1 MTDGVIEN
9 GGSAAEH
16 LRRLK
21 GYQWYAFFVTFG
33 GYFMAHF
40 SRKCYSTVKEQ
51 LQDEAGYS
59 PFILSEM
66 DTVFMGTYAIGNIVS
81 GKLGDTFSPT
91 TVLSIGLFGSGA
103 CLFLINVSLW
113 FNFVQMNITL
123 GNFFIIGVY
132 FLFGFFQ
139 STGGPVGTAV
149 MGNWFCDKASIA
161 NRGLIFG
168 FWTCHQYCGDIT
180 AQLCSAWVLASGLPY
195 WYALLIPS
203 VTNFLWG
210 FLTITLVAD
219 PVDVGIIT
227 DDVRIRMEKNAQK
240 AASGEAVDDS
250 GPAPISYA
258 NALRIPMVAQ
268 YAFAFGFFK
277 LTNYVLFFWLPYFLG
292 KNFDPVTA
300 NLIAALYS
308 VGMMPGGII
317 VGYVSDLFG
326 GRRATVIG
334 VFMACLIVFLS
345 IFSQDSETL
354 GATSLLVM
362 LCIMGILVGG
372 PNNIITSA
380 VAADLASHPSVKGS
394 NKSLG
399 TVTGLING
407 CGAITASIG
416 LLAVGPLQEKFGW
429 GSVWLFLIACTS
441 AGTLLMT
448 PKIFE
453 ELFPTFDDE
462 TPETEPLVAIEKSI
476 PETEPLVAESSIPET
491 EPLVVAESSTPQIQE
506 PEWKDENTEPTNHPT
521 DSSTQPQV

>member
-1 MTDGVIEN
+1 
-9 GGSAAEH
+9 
-16 LRRLK
+16 
-21 GYQWYAFFVTFG
+21 
-33 GYFMAHF
+33 MAHF
-40 SRKCYSTVKEQ
+40 SRKCYSTVKQQ
-51 LQDEAGYS
+51 LQTEAGYS
-59 PFILSEM
+59 AFILSEM
-66 DTVFMGTYAIGNIVS
+66 DTVFMFTYAIGNIIS

-91 TVLSIGLFGSGA
+91 TVLSIGLFGSGI
-103 CLFLINVSLW
+103 CLFMINVSLW
-113 FNFVQMNITL
+113 FDFVHFSESL
-123 GNFFIIGVY
+123 GNLFIIGVY

-149 MGNWFCDKASIA
+149 MGNWFCDKNSIK

-168 FWTCHQYCGDIT
+168 CWTCHQYCGDVT
-180 AQLCSAWVLASGLPY
+180 AQLCTAFVLKKGYAY
-195 WYALLIPS
+195 WWALLIPS

-210 FLTITLVAD
+210 ILTMRLIAD

-227 DDVRIRMEKNAQK
+227 DDVRIRMEKAAAK
-240 AASGEAVDDS
+240 AKAGEMVEDA
-250 GPAPISYA
+250 GPTPITYA
-258 NALRIPMVAQ
+258 GALRIPMVAQ

-292 KNFDPVTA
+292 KHFDPVAA

-317 VGYVSDLFG
+317 VGVVSDLFG

-334 VFMACLIVFLS
+334 VFMSCLIVFLA
-345 IFSQDSETL
+345 IFSQNSEDL
-354 GATSLLVM
+354 SAQALLVM

-416 LLAVGPLQEKFGW
+416 LLAVGPLQQNFGW
-429 GSVWLFLIACTS
+429 SSVWLYLIGCTS
-441 AGTLLMT
+441 TGTLLMST
-448 PKIFE
+448 KIYS
-453 ELFPTFDDE
+453 ELFPPAQE
-462 TPETEPLVAIEKSI
+462 E
-476 PETEPLVAESSIPET
+476 ESSA
-491 EPLVVAESSTPQIQE
+491 V
-506 PEWKDENTEPTNHPT
+506 
-521 DSSTQPQV
+521 

>member
-1 MTDGVIEN
+1 MASETTPLTSK
-9 GGSAAEH
+9 GGDAEDH
-16 LRRLK
+16 LKRLK

-40 SRKCYSTVKEQ
+40 SRKCYSTVKQQ

-59 PFILSEM
+59 SLILSEM
-66 DTVFMGTYAIGNIVS
+66 DTMFMGTYAIGNIIS

-91 TVLSIGLFGSGA
+91 TVLSIGLFGSGM
-103 CLFLINVSLW
+103 CLFLLNVSLW
-113 FNFVQMNITL
+113 FDFVHFSETL
-123 GNFFIIGVY
+123 GNFFILGVY

-149 MGNWFCDKASIA
+149 MGNWFCDKESIKR
-161 NRGLIFG
+161 RGLIFG
-168 FWTCHQYCGDIT
+168 CWTCHQYCGDIT
-180 AQLCSAWVLASGLPY
+180 AALCTAAVLNAGYAY
-195 WYALLIPS
+195 WWALFIPA

-227 DDVRIRMEKNAQK
+227 DDVRIRMEKNAAK
-240 AASGEAVDDS
+240 AAKGEDVDDS

-258 NALRIPMVAQ
+258 GAFRIPMVAQ

-292 KNFDPVTA
+292 KHFDPVQA

-317 VGYVSDLFG
+317 VGVVSDWFG

-334 VFMACLIVFLS
+334 VFMSCLMVFLGV
-345 IFSQDSETL
+345 FSQNSETL
-354 GATSLLVM
+354 GATSLLIM
-362 LCIMGILVGG
+362 LAIMGILVGG

-416 LLAVGPLQEKFGW
+416 LLAVGPLQSHFGW
-429 GSVWLFLIACTS
+429 SSVWFFLMGCT
-441 AGTLLMT
+441 AVGTLLMS
-448 PKIFE
+448 PKIYS
-453 ELFPTFDDE
+453 ELFPPVEEE
-462 TPETEPLVAIEKSI
+462 TD
-476 PETEPLVAESSIPET
+476 AE
-491 EPLVVAESSTPQIQE
+491 VGDV
-506 PEWKDENTEPTNHPT
+506 
-521 DSSTQPQV
+521 